1 MKYIYYA
8 MILLFVCLVIHEF
21 WPRAITIDDIWV
33 INLEKDKKRWLNIT
47 EKSNNISIQRWDAS
61 YGKKTTIDEALKWG
75 VDTLISRT
83 DKKNPLVHNNAGEVG
98 CWMSHKRL
106 LTHLGEQPVSDAHG
120 HLILEDDVDL
130 HSGWMEEFRAI
141 QSQIPRNWD
150 IIYLSFN
157 KPVGNTKIS
166 SRILKAKTVNNFRL
180 GNWGAQAYLVRH
192 GSIEKILRHLRFMT
206 HAVDVQYNIAFDD
219 LDVFIIDPVLLKLNP
234 VLSKESS
241 IVL

>member
-1 MKYIYYA
+1 
-8 MILLFVCLVIHEF
+8 
-21 WPRAITIDDIWV
+21 
-33 INLEKDKKRWLNIT
+33 
-47 EKSNNISIQRWDAS
+47 
-61 YGKKTTIDEALKWG
+61 
-75 VDTLISRT
+75 
-83 DKKNPLVHNNAGEVG
+83 
-98 CWMSHKRL
+98 MSHKRL

-130 HSGWMEEFRAI
+130 HSGWMDEFRAI
-141 QSQIPRNWD
+141 QTQIPRHWD

-157 KPVGNTKIS
+157 KPVGNIQIS
-166 SRILKAKTVNNFRL
+166 PRILKAKTVDNFRL

-241 IVL
+241 IVIASF